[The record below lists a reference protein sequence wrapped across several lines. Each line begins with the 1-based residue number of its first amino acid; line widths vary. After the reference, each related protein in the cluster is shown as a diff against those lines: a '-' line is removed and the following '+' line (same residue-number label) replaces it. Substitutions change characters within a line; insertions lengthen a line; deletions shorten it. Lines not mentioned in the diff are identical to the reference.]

1 VGDVRRTNDITG
13 CCLVLALAFVLAGG
27 PAAADTTPTTT
38 TQATIQATATP
49 MVAPLVLAPGDEVLL
64 EFPHQPEL
72 GGVMDVDVRGAITVS
87 PAGPCRVA
95 GLACDVA
102 ADSLSR
108 KLGEFF
114 QRPDGLAIRVLR
126 RRLAVR
132 VEGHVAKPGDYL
144 LAPHADLEDA
154 LLAAGG
160 ITEGGQLTRV
170 LVDRGAGSV
179 TVDLRAYRV
188 SGDHALLPTLRSGDR
203 LFVPVSD
210 RGAPVAVSFAPL
222 NAPLEDESVVHVL
235 GQVPRGGTHAIPHEL
250 TLFEALALGGGTST
264 GADVAHISIIPP
276 RGQPYRVD
284 LEACVSGR
292 EKTPVITPGT
302 VVMVPERRRGFVSRT
317 LDFAVPA
324 LISTFIVRALP

>member
-1 VGDVRRTNDITG
+1 MNNITG
-13 CCLVLALAFVLAGG
+13 CCLALVLATLWRGS
-27 PAAADTTPTTT
+27 PAAAQTTT
-38 TQATIQATATP
+38 AAVVAT
-49 MVAPLVLAPGDEVLL
+49 VVVPLVLAPGDEVLL
-64 EFPHQPEL
+64 DFPHQPEL
-72 GGVMDVDVRGAITVS
+72 GGVQDVDVRGEITVA
-87 PAGPCRVA
+87 PAGPCRIA

-102 ADSLSR
+102 ADSLAL
-108 KLGEFF
+108 KLREFF

-132 VEGHVAKPGDYL
+132 VEGRVAKPGDYML
-144 LAPHADLEDA
+144 PPHADLEDA

-170 LVDRGAGSV
+170 LVDRGAASV

-188 SGDHALLPTLRSGDR
+188 SGDHARLPALQSGDR

-235 GQVPRGGTHAIPHEL
+235 GQVPRGGTHAIPHSL
-250 TLFEALALGGGTST
+250 TLFEALALGGGTSA
-264 GADVAHISIIPP
+264 GADVGHISIVPP
-276 RGQPYRVD
+276 GGRPYRVD
-284 LEACVSGR
+284 LEACATGR
-292 EKTPVITPGT
+292 AEIPVITPGT
-302 VVMVPERRRGFVSRT
+302 VVVIPERRRGFVSRA

-324 LISTFIVRALP
+324 LVSTLIVKALP

>member
-1 VGDVRRTNDITG
+1 MRRTTDISG
-13 CCLVLALAFVLAGG
+13 FCLALALAFALSGG
-27 PAAADTTPTTT
+27 RVAAQTTASAPANATTAAATPL
-38 TQATIQATATP
+38 
-49 MVAPLVLAPGDEVLL
+49 VAPLVLAPGDEVLL

-72 GGVMDVDVRGAITVS
+72 GGVQDVDVRGAITVP

-144 LAPHADLEDA
+144 LPPHADLEDA

-179 TVDLRAYRV
+179 SVDLRAYRV
-188 SGDHALLPTLRSGDR
+188 SGDHALLPALRSGDR

-210 RGAPVAVSFAPL
+210 RGAPVEVAFAPL
-222 NAPLEDESVVHVL
+222 NAPLEDASVVHVL
-235 GQVPRGGTHAIPHEL
+235 GQVPRGGTHAIPHEM

-264 GADVAHISIIPP
+264 GADIAHISIIPP
-276 RGQPYRVD
+276 HGQPYRVD
-284 LEACVSGR
+284 LEACASGR

-324 LISTFIVRALP
+324 LVSTLIVQAVK